1 MDSATV
7 VAMKPRARSRIS
19 NGSAT
24 FLDGVDGRSI
34 LARRYRDILRQLIS
48 DIGGDP
54 SAAQAIIAKRSATI
68 AVWCELAE
76 ARMAKGEPLNI
87 VEFTTAANA
96 LRRLLAD
103 LFPGLE
109 RRMRDVS
116 VMAPLNYAKRIE
128 AAE

>member
-1 MDSATV
+1 MP
-7 VAMKPRARSRIS
+7 PRTRSRVS

-24 FLDGVDGRSI
+24 FLEEVDGRSV
-34 LARRYRDILRQLIS
+34 LARRYRDILRQLVA
-48 DIGGDP
+48 DLGGEP
-54 SAAQAIIAKRSATI
+54 SEAQSVLAKRAATI
-68 AVWCELAE
+68 ATWCELAE
-76 ARMAKGEPLNI
+76 ARMARGEPLNI